1 MSEEYVKNPRW
12 CKKRKQIGK
21 KWLKLGLAYFNTTD
35 NLERS
40 ASSHDIKDA
49 SAEMETSNSTN
60 QDDFSEESLLLP
72 RTHND
77 SEISESDDDIN
88 FTQEDA
94 PSHYTKWVD
103 NDTVK

>member
-1 MSEEYVKNPRW
+1 MAKARSCILQSSKATHS
-12 CKKRKQIGK
+12 
-21 KWLKLGLAYFNTTD
+21 LNTTD

-40 ASSHDIKDA
+40 ASSHDSKDA

-94 PSHYTKWVD
+94 PSHYTNYVCCKDLYDVC
-103 NDTVK
+103 